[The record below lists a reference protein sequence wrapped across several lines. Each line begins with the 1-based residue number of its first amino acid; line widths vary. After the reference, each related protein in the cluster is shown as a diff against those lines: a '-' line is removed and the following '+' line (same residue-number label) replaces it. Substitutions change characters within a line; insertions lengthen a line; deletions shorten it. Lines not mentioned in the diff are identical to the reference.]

1 MTPAGLGNKYLYTMD
16 PAVIEKFNPRG
27 SLIPEEISPSNSN
40 IYHHASEA
48 GISFRYLFVLNLTEL
63 TVKIIKFN
71 LNKAKLK
78 NYHLLEKLMCAA
90 PLCA

>member
-1 MTPAGLGNKYLYTMD
+1 MSVCTVSSVPLTQFQFMTPAGLGNKYLYTMD

-48 GISFRYLFVLNLTEL
+48 GILFRYLFVLNLT
-63 TVKIIKFN
+63 KFHSEN
-71 LNKAKLK
+71 HKV
-78 NYHLLEKLMCAA
+78 
-90 PLCA
+90 